1 MLGKDELEGRVYPPQ
16 AARMMVM
23 GRSGVRAVSAHCVRG
38 TILLLTAAAVPI
50 AGSPSSSMSWARWV
64 ASVVWGLEL
73 MMTCMSFLEFFGALG
88 EIRRKRMR
96 RDGAGP
102 CRAFA
107 LCRRGLSP
115 KGWKAENGR
124 WRITNAYGSMVCIRS
139 LEYDLSPPSAAVAST
154 KSGHPFVFA
163 GCKGSDFFYVGK
175 SPRGFPMDF
184 FHPKRI
190 KHNLC
195 IFRLAHFRRISGV
208 LRALEKAG
216 YDMGKTTLSSKKCGF
231 CAELSSKK
239 CGFCAKLSSKK
250 CGSCAK
256 LSSKKCNFALGVPT
270 KARQKPFRI
279 RDL

>member
-1 MLGKDELEGRVYPPQ
+1 
-16 AARMMVM
+16 
-23 GRSGVRAVSAHCVRG
+23 
-38 TILLLTAAAVPI
+38 
-50 AGSPSSSMSWARWV
+50 
-64 ASVVWGLEL
+64 
-73 MMTCMSFLEFFGALG
+73 
-88 EIRRKRMR
+88 MR

-175 SPRGFPMDF
+175 RPRGFPMDF

-195 IFRLAHFRRISGV
+195 IFRPAHFRRISGV

-216 YDMGKTTLSSKKCGF
+216 YDMGKTTLSSKKCCF
-231 CAELSSKK
+231 CAELSSEK

-250 CGSCAK
+250 CGFCTE

>member
-1 MLGKDELEGRVYPPQ
+1 MISALPPPPLP
-16 AARMMVM
+16 AR
-23 GRSGVRAVSAHCVRG
+23 SRG
-38 TILLLTAAAVPI
+38 TPLYSLDAK
-50 AGSPSSSMSWARWV
+50 
-64 ASVVWGLEL
+64 VV
-73 MMTCMSFLEFFGALG
+73 
-88 EIRRKRMR
+88 I
-96 RDGAGP
+96 
-102 CRAFA
+102 
-107 LCRRGLSP
+107 
-115 KGWKAENGR
+115 
-124 WRITNAYGSMVCIRS
+124 
-139 LEYDLSPPSAAVAST
+139 
-154 KSGHPFVFA
+154 
-163 GCKGSDFFYVGK
+163 FFYVGK

-250 CGSCAK
+250 CDFHAK